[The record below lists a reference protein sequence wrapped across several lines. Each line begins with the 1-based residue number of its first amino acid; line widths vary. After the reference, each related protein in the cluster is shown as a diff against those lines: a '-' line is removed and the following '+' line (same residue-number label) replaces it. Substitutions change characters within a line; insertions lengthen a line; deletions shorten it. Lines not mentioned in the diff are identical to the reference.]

1 MTDSKKKSSSTQQA
15 SRVSIGWD
23 LGSKR
28 SVSAMYECRL
38 VPMDVAIDGATHR
51 IEAVSFAP
59 LRECEGC
66 HTLLGA
72 TIRACPVCAERRAEC
87 VRQNNQNAGIE
98 VVSG

>member
-1 MTDSKKKSSSTQQA
+1 MKDTEKKSISRQQA

-28 SVSAMYECRL
+28 SVSVMYESRTI
-38 VPMDVAIDGATHR
+38 PMEVEVDGATHR
-51 IEAVSFAP
+51 IEAVSLAP

-66 HTLLGA
+66 HTLLGS
-72 TIRACPVCAERRAEC
+72 TIRGCPVCAERRAEC
-87 VRQNNQNAGIE
+87 VRQNNLNACPE